1 MVVVQRTQD
10 VVVALFL
17 KVVAWMA
24 LQRPDSFQS
33 DRCCFAWSVVSVVH
47 LTCGLIEKASTV
59 LQQQP
64 TTTTSQA
71 AQRTKT
77 FLSFDHYQLP

>member
-47 LTCGLIEKASTV
+47 LLIEKASTV